1 MKNEQFH
8 SDIDTMFESYLSVN
22 ERPVL
27 RITKDGVVLTKMPYG
42 KVLFDSELN
51 IYKKNEDGTIE
62 LVTDPHFKVVV
73 VTSVQ

>member
-1 MKNEQFH
+1 MKNEQYH
-8 SDIDTMFESYLSVN
+8 SDIDKMFESYLGVN

-27 RITKDGVVLTKMPYG
+27 RVAKDGVVLTKMPYG

-62 LVTDPHFKVVV
+62 LVTDPHFKAVV
-73 VTSVQ
+73 VTSGQ